1 MKVSGSAPASAK
13 RFQFTQG
20 FSAFT
25 AIKNLLSAAVII
37 ILAIGLMTSCR
48 STRKIQTVLA
58 RKDSTA
64 IPVPQVSLPTHQDT
78 VAFIRE
84 TMSKLAANHID
95 FTTFSAK
102 INVDYQGA
110 DGKKYDVNATLRMYK
125 DSAIWISI
133 TAIFG
138 IEGLR
143 AYITKDSVKLLNKQ
157 DKVYTARSVSYL
169 QDMTA
174 LPLDLHS
181 LQDILIGNPV
191 FVDSNIVSY
200 SKTATNISLLSLGV
214 FFKNLLTLNQSLKIE
229 NSKLD
234 DKDLSRNRTCNL
246 SYSDYENK
254 KGVDFSTKRRITVS
268 EKSNLDIKLDFKQ
281 YDFNET
287 LSFPFSVPKNYKRN

>member
-1 MKVSGSAPASAK
+1 M
-13 RFQFTQG
+13 R
-20 FSAFT
+20 
-25 AIKNLLSAAVII
+25 ILAVLVFAI
-37 ILAIGLMTSCR
+37 ILMASCR

-58 RKDSTA
+58 KKDT
-64 IPVPQVSLPTHQDT
+64 VVVTTPQVSLPTHQDT
-78 VAFIRE
+78 MAFIRE
-84 TMSKLAANHID
+84 TMHRLDSHYISY
-95 FTTFSAK
+95 TTFSAK

-110 DGKKYDVNATLRMYK
+110 DGKKYDVNANLRMYK

-169 QDMTA
+169 QEMTA
-174 LPLDLHS
+174 LPLDLAS
-181 LQDILIGNPV
+181 LQDVLIGNPV

-200 SKTATNISLLSLGV
+200 SKTPANISLLILGR
-214 FFKNLLTLNQSLKIE
+214 FFKNLLTLNNDARIE

-234 DKDLSRNRTCNL
+234 DIDLSRNRTCNL

-254 KGVDFSTKRRITVS
+254 KGFPFSTKRRITVS